1 MNNTAVTLNFN
12 AVLSG
17 SGDFICTD
25 ISNTCLSNGGST
37 SLSMTFR
44 SSNPS
49 HWTADL
55 AVGFFG
61 TNQFYGGCGINK
73 CNCGNNPEGSF
84 PDQYKKFVDS
94 DIPLFTVSIPLKK
107 GSNAI
112 TSVTPLSTISVT
124 FYVITNFYSIFIIN
138 FYLNYVHH

>member
-1 MNNTAVTLNFN
+1 MTYMNNTAVRFNFN

-17 SGDFICTD
+17 SGGFICAD
-25 ISNTCLSNGGST
+25 FSNTCLSNGGST

-55 AVGFFG
+55 AVGFYG
-61 TNQFYGGCGINK
+61 TDQFYGGCGNAQ
-73 CNCGNNPEGSF
+73 CNCGNSAVGSF
-84 PDQYKKFVDS
+84 PNQYKKFVNS
-94 DIPLFTVSIPLKK
+94 DIPLFTVSIPLLE

-112 TSVTPLSTISVT
+112 ISVNT
-124 FYVITNFYSIFIIN
+124 NYYIITN
-138 FYLNYVHH
+138 